1 MSSATINFKID
12 TELKEQFQQLAKDLG
27 ANTTAL
33 LTMFVKR
40 AVDEQALP
48 FEVKA
53 KPRLNAVYRQLLA
66 EEDAKLAGLIPD
78 DATELEAD
86 FFEQARKLY
95 QD

>member
-1 MSSATINFKID
+1 MSTATINFKID
-12 TELKEQFQQLAKDLG
+12 TELKDQFQQLAKDLG

-66 EEDAKLAGLIPD
+66 EEDAKLLGLIPD
-78 DATELEAD
+78 DATELTQKEMD
-86 FFEQARKLY
+86 EYRSLY
-95 QD
+95 L

>member
-1 MSSATINFKID
+1 MSTANINFKID
-12 TELKEQFQQLAKDLG
+12 TELKDQFQQLAKDLG

-66 EEDAKLAGLIPD
+66 EEDAKLLGLIPD
-78 DATELEAD
+78 DATELTQKEMD
-86 FFEQARKLY
+86 EYRSLY
-95 QD
+95 Q

>member
-12 TELKEQFQQLAKDLG
+12 TELKDQFQQLAKDLG

-48 FEVKA
+48 FEVRA

-78 DATELEAD
+78 DATELTEK
-86 FFEQARKLY
+86 EMEEYRSLY
-95 QD
+95 Q

>member
-12 TELKEQFQQLAKDLG
+12 TELKDQFQQLAKDLG

-48 FEVKA
+48 FEVRA

-78 DATELEAD
+78 DATELTDKEM
-86 FFEQARKLY
+86 EEYRSLY
-95 QD
+95 Q

>member
-12 TELKEQFQQLAKDLG
+12 TELKDQFQQLTKDLG

-48 FEVKA
+48 FEVRA

-78 DATELEAD
+78 DATELTDKEM
-86 FFEQARKLY
+86 EEYRSLY
-95 QD
+95 Q

>member
-1 MSSATINFKID
+1 MSTATINFKID
-12 TELKEQFQQLAKDLG
+12 TELKDQFQQLAKDLG
-27 ANTTAL
+27 ANTTAM

-66 EEDAKLAGLIPD
+66 EEDAKLLGLIPD
-78 DATELEAD
+78 DATELTQKEMD
-86 FFEQARKLY
+86 EYRNLY
-95 QD
+95 L